1 MAKLTWSNSDDI
13 AIELYESHPEVNPL
27 SVSFVQMHRWVC
39 ELPDFDDDPKASSE
53 GALESIQMA
62 WLAEWKYDHE

>member
-1 MAKLTWSNSDDI
+1 MAKLTWSDTEEI
-13 AIELYESHPEVNPL
+13 AIQLYEAYEDTDPV

-39 ELPDFDDDPKASSE
+39 ALPGFDDDPKSSSE
-53 GALESIQMA
+53 GLLEGIQMA